1 MQHKIQAA
9 DLGPEGPAMLAAVE
23 ACVHCGFC
31 LPACPTYTA
40 LGEEMDSPRGR
51 IFLMKETL
59 EGGVELPEAAP
70 YIDRCLGCLACEPA
84 CPSGVEYGALLTPF
98 RALSNEQGRL
108 SPWRRLLR
116 FLVLKTLPYPARL
129 RPALW
134 MAGWLRW
141 TRGVLPQGLR
151 AMLELPPG
159 RSPRGRVRGH
169 PIRSPIRGARRRN
182 AILFLSLSRWPSAV
196 MLPATPE

>member
-59 EGGVELPEAAP
+59 EGGVELPEVAP
-70 YIDRCLGCLACEPA
+70 YIDPV
-84 CPSGVEYGALLTPF
+84 SYTH
-98 RALSNEQGRL
+98 
-108 SPWRRLLR
+108 
-116 FLVLKTLPYPARL
+116 
-129 RPALW
+129 
-134 MAGWLRW
+134 
-141 TRGVLPQGLR
+141 LR
-151 AMLELPPG
+151 AHE
-159 RSPRGRVRGH
+159 
-169 PIRSPIRGARRRN
+169 
-182 AILFLSLSRWPSAV
+182 
-196 MLPATPE
+196 T